1 MILLHT
7 LPPKW
12 ETLLHTILVGKQIV
26 DIKLST
32 IRDAISALYEQE
44 NNKGGKGK
52 GPQTANKLSAIKR
65 KRNDPQFNQQKA
77 PNQGTDNAKKRGK
90 RAGKKYKQKSE
101 GHDYNHDHSHIANTV
116 SIPSPDVTHIAH
128 FTPEKTVRKVVKLP
142 WKKRQPGAY
151 GTLNDA
157 MSICEDLDVA
167 KSARNLKLLEARLG
181 GYATSSKVTVEDL
194 EEEDLPPPVKRSKTA
209 SPPPPDDDE
218 PLDWGSDLDV
228 EIPDAAGINEDDDFK
243 DPLVPPVF
251 LLPNKAVRHFYAR
264 LVAQVV
270 LDVKFL
276 VL

>member
-12 ETLLHTILVGKQIV
+12 ETLLPTILVGKQIV

-44 NNKGGKGK
+44 NNKGAK
-52 GPQTANKLSAIKR
+52 AKR

-101 GHDYNHDHSHIANTV
+101 GHGHNHDHSHIADTV
-116 SIPSPDVTHIAH
+116 SIPSPDVTHVAH

-167 KSARNLKLLEARLG
+167 KSARNLKPLEARLG

-194 EEEDLPPPVKRSKTA
+194 EEEDLPPPAKRSKTA

-218 PLDWGSDLDV
+218 PLIGVQTWM
-228 EIPDAAGINEDDDFK
+228 
-243 DPLVPPVF
+243 
-251 LLPNKAVRHFYAR
+251 
-264 LVAQVV
+264 
-270 LDVKFL
+270 
-276 VL
+276 